1 MRLKEIK
8 AAVLKK
14 GWAGRTLSRQATAER
29 LCPLITAHMALNH
42 SYNSAA
48 SHHQSPEV
56 RSGIA
61 RLQRTARTDVGK
73 LMEVVFSCGAVPPN
87 GTDMEPERF
96 LLPDEGMLKSL
107 QDRERAFQASLRAE
121 QALNHQIRTEAVISH
136 LLTSSSDRLDH
147 LRSSIREEASTR

>member
-42 SYNSAA
+42 SYDHAA
-48 SHHQSPEV
+48 TRHPSPEI
-56 RSGIA
+56 RSGLA
-61 RLQRTARTDVGK
+61 QLQKTARTDVGK

-87 GTDMEPERF
+87 GTDMEPERYS
-96 LLPDEGMLKSL
+96 LPEEGMLRTL
-107 QDRERAFQASLRAE
+107 QDRERTFQASLQDERAID
-121 QALNHQIRTEAVISH
+121 HQIRTEAVISH
-136 LLTSSSDRLDH
+136 LLSSSSDRLVY
-147 LRSSIREEASTR
+147 LRGAIRQAARTQ